1 MALDYPVSVFVGID
15 IAPLFPETYPPNMAF
30 LKCDI
35 LDGLPFPDNTFDFVR
50 QAFVIICM
58 DWQLWKEKVVKELIR
73 VTKPGGYIEIMDT
86 DRAFINLGIISGKI
100 DDCCKYLINRMRMRM
115 RF

>member
-1 MALDYPVSVFVGID
+1 MALDYSVSIFVGID
-15 IAPLFPETYPPNMAF
+15 IAPLFPENYPPNMVF

-35 LDGLPFPDNTFDFVR
+35 MDGLPFPDNTFDFVR

-58 DWQLWKEKVVKELIR
+58 DWQSWKEKVVKELIR

-86 DRAFINLGIISGKI
+86 DDETMNLGISGKI
-100 DDCCKYLINRMRMRM
+100 DNCCKYFDNCV
-115 RF
+115 